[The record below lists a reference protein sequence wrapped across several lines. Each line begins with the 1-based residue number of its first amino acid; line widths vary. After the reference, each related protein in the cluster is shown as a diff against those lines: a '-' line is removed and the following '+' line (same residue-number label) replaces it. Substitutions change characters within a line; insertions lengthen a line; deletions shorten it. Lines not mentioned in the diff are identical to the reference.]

1 MVFDK
6 DSGKFLRSIGHI
18 GNDPGGY
25 SEATFWIDDITGEL
39 YFIGWN
45 GTLMR
50 YDLQGNYLGDVKVAS
65 NLGVRNPACFVF
77 TDSLIVSHQL
87 SLLPIQGNEKKS
99 PFLLLDKQGNVID
112 SIPSL
117 LPVIPVIIP

>member
-1 MVFDK
+1 
-6 DSGKFLRSIGHI
+6 
-18 GNDPGGY
+18 
-25 SEATFWIDDITGEL
+25 
-39 YFIGWN
+39 
-45 GTLMR
+45 MR

-112 SIPSL
+112 SIHFSSL
-117 LPVIPVIIP
+117 SELEDDQSGTFHHIVDLDSFVIFFLLISFFCRRNGETDRTKSI